1 MGTFL
6 LAILT
11 YVSAFEIS
19 RHRLA
24 LEAVA
29 LRQQLA
35 VYKRKQPRPKLHR
48 SDRLFYVAL
57 STTVL

>member
-11 YVSAFEIS
+11 YVSAFVIS

-35 VYKRKQPRPKLHR
+35 V
-48 SDRLFYVAL
+48 
-57 STTVL
+57 